1 MGKWIDVAA
10 VEELP
15 PGQGR
20 LVDADDVTIAVYNID
35 GEYFAIEDY
44 CSHDE
49 VSMLDCGL
57 APEEILDGDQVICPR
72 HGARFCLRTGEAL
85 TPPAYEPVAIFPI
98 RVEAGRVQV
107 CDDRRD

>member
-1 MGKWIDVAA
+1 MNNWIDVAA
-10 VEELP
+10 VEDLL

-20 LVDADDVTIAVYNID
+20 RVETDDITIAVYNID
-35 GEYFAIEDY
+35 GEYYAVEDF

-49 VSMLDCGL
+49 VSMLECGL
-57 APEEILDGDQVICPR
+57 EPEEILDGDQIICPR

-85 TPPAYEPVAIFPI
+85 TPPAYEPVATFPT

-107 CDDRRD
+107 RDNRED